1 MTIDVAERAQLRS
14 AVADLLA
21 DACAEPDVR
30 RAMESADGFDR
41 ALWRRLA
48 DQGLLG
54 MLVDSEYG
62 GLGFGARELE
72 AVAEETGAA
81 LLPAPFLS
89 SAVLTVA
96 LVNAVGSDDD
106 KRRLLPGLADGRAIG
121 TVAVTGPSGTWTADG
136 VAVAAAAADGSLN
149 GAAHYVTW
157 GQVADI
163 VLVVANTGDGVGV
176 FEVDA
181 AAAGFERTAVS
192 VFDPTVRLSTYA
204 FSGTPARRIG
214 TRGWDAV
221 QEALDHAVIAS
232 AGEQVGGARRIF
244 DMTVEY
250 LKTRVQFGRQIGSFQ
265 ALKHM
270 AADLLLDVESAT
282 SAAEHAADELA
293 TGSESAYGAV
303 ALAGF
308 TCAEAYQNVA
318 MQAIQ
323 MHGGIGFTWE
333 HPAHLHVRRARTGM
347 QLFGGTRLHR
357 ERYLVSKGA

>member
-96 LVNAVGSDDD
+96 LVNAAGSDDD

-136 VAVAAAAADGSLN
+136 VAVAAAADGSLN

-176 FEVDA
+176 FEVDS

-232 AGEQVGGARRIF
+232 ARRAGRRRPPDLRHDRRVPEDPGPVRPPDRQFPGAQAHGRRPAPRCGVGDLGSRARR
-244 DMTVEY
+244 
-250 LKTRVQFGRQIGSFQ
+250 R
-265 ALKHM
+265 
-270 AADLLLDVESAT
+270 
-282 SAAEHAADELA
+282 
-293 TGSESAYGAV
+293 
-303 ALAGF
+303 
-308 TCAEAYQNVA
+308 
-318 MQAIQ
+318 
-323 MHGGIGFTWE
+323 
-333 HPAHLHVRRARTGM
+333 
-347 QLFGGTRLHR
+347 
-357 ERYLVSKGA
+357 